1 MTEAR
6 AKRRADAERSR
17 ADILAAATRLLAER
31 PEVGLAAIAAA
42 AGVTRQ
48 TVYAHFASREELLH
62 AVIDHTTTQA
72 IAAMDAADLESGTAT
87 AALLRMLDVGW
98 QFFRQSPGPELLG
111 AFAPQRDR
119 ERHVPVEDRL
129 LKLIRRGH
137 RTGEFDRTATAEW
150 LVAAIIAVSHAAGEQ
165 VRNDRMSLEQAQE
178 TLRHTVLRLVR
189 AAG

>member
-17 ADILAAATRLLAER
+17 ADILAAATRLLADR

-62 AVIDHTTTQA
+62 AVIDHTTTRA
-72 IAAMDAADLESGTAT
+72 IAAMDAADLDSGTAT

-98 QFFRQSPGPELLG
+98 QFFRKSPGPELRG
-111 AFAPQRDR
+111 ALAPPRPPARPRPR
-119 ERHVPVEDRL
+119 EKPRQ
-129 LKLIRRGH
+129 KKKTRGH
-137 RTGEFDRTATAEW
+137 PPREIDPP
-150 LVAAIIAVSHAAGEQ
+150 
-165 VRNDRMSLEQAQE
+165 
-178 TLRHTVLRLVR
+178 
-189 AAG
+189 